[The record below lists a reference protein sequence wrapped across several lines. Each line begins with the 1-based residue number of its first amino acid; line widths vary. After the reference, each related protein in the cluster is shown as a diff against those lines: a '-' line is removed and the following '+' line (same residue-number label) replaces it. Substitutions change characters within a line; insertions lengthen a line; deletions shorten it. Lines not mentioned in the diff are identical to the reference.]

1 MSEFKYV
8 CIPVRTEEEGIE
20 TAEDVIG
27 AMMWN
32 NDEHKRPQAWPYD
45 NDNPIIVMDSPLWLE
60 KQLAEARAEIE
71 RLKCC
76 TNCRSRL
83 WAATGEGN
91 CKNCK
96 DFSAWTPQNKAA
108 LSAERGEGL

>member
-8 CIPVRTEEEGIE
+8 CIPVRSEQEGIE

-45 NDNPIIVMDSPLWLE
+45 NDNPIIVMDSPLLLE
-60 KQLAEARAEIE
+60 KQLAEYPFA
-71 RLKCC
+71 
-76 TNCRSRL
+76 
-83 WAATGEGN
+83 GN
-91 CKNCK
+91 LIFLR
-96 DFSAWTPQNKAA
+96 D
-108 LSAERGEGL
+108 